1 VFNNYLINRWSALDK
16 SKKCPFCAELI
27 KQEAIVC
34 RYCSGDLTLE
44 NGMQPLKKQPESILA
59 THGVEEKVTCR
70 KCSTKMPRST
80 AEKYNEL
87 CVLCAKKNGVSL
99 VRNSVKTNS
108 EPTCQKCS
116 STSITYNKKGFS
128 ARKALIGGIATAGIG
143 LLAGFI
149 GSNKI
154 RATCVQCGYS
164 WYV

>member
-1 VFNNYLINRWSALDK
+1 MLNNYLINRWSALDK

-34 RYCSGDLTLE
+34 RYCSRDLPLE
-44 NGMQPLKKQPESILA
+44 NSVQPLRKPSESILA

-70 KCSTKMPRST
+70 KCSTKMLRST
-80 AEKYNEL
+80 GEKYNGM
-87 CVLCAKKNGVSL
+87 CVLCAKKSGGSFVGT
-99 VRNSVKTNS
+99 SVKTNS

>member
-1 VFNNYLINRWSALDK
+1 MDK
-16 SKKCPFCAELI
+16 SKKCTFCAELI

-34 RYCSGDLTLE
+34 RYCSRDLPPDNSIL
-44 NGMQPLKKQPESILA
+44 PSSKQPESILA
-59 THGVEEKVTCR
+59 TPGVEEKVTCR
-70 KCSTKMPRST
+70 KSYTKMLRST
-80 AEKYNEL
+80 GEKYNGL
-87 CVLCAKKNGVSL
+87 CGLCAKKSGASFA
-99 VRNSVKTNS
+99 RNSVKTNP

>member
-1 VFNNYLINRWSALDK
+1 MFNNYLINRWSALDK

-34 RYCSGDLTLE
+34 RYCSRDLPLE
-44 NGMQPLKKQPESILA
+44 NSVQPLRKPSESVRA
-59 THGVEEKVTCR
+59 NPGVEVKVTCR
-70 KCSTKMPRST
+70 KCSTKRPRST
-80 AEKYNEL
+80 AEKYNGL
-87 CVLCAKKNGVSL
+87 CILCAKKSGISF
-99 VRNSVKTNS
+99 VRTSVKANS